1 MSVSEDPTDTPAES
15 AEHTEHHAQ
24 SPSTSAGGVRD
35 TSAPAIAATVALVLF
50 SVFIGVFGPRIGNR
64 QQSPA
69 GVTLVELAEA
79 VVARSQPHFAES
91 ELGRTEELTEP
102 DFEERLDR
110 ITRSGVAVPSLE
122 ELGMEGIAVQRVR
135 LPGGS
140 GALAVVRAR
149 RGGLD
154 WGAGAMATITM
165 LEDEDRF
172 TVYDRFSRPI
182 AMPVGEVFR
191 VEDGSMPRSGTVEVF
206 RQGDFVIAV
215 HAQSAEL
222 AQRLVAAIQSEAAR
236 RMANL
241 RRDGA

>member
-1 MSVSEDPTDTPAES
+1 MSEDHVDMTDASETDSPS
-15 AEHTEHHAQ
+15 Q
-24 SPSTSAGGVRD
+24 SPSARGARD
-35 TSAPAIAATVALVLF
+35 ASAPAIAATVALVLF

-64 QQSPA
+64 QQVPS

-79 VVARSQPHFAES
+79 VVARSQPIFAEV
-91 ELGRTEELTEP
+91 ELGRSEEMSEQEF
-102 DFEERLDR
+102 DDRLDR
-110 ITRSGVAVPSLE
+110 ITRSGVALPSFE

-140 GALAVVRAR
+140 GALAVLRDAKHRAVWSP
-149 RGGLD
+149 D
-154 WGAGAMATITM
+154 AVATITM

-182 AMPVGEVFR
+182 ALPVGEIFS
-191 VEDGSMPRSGTVEVF
+191 VEDGSVARPGTVEVF

-222 AQRLVAAIQSEAAR
+222 AGRLVAAIQSAGAR
-236 RMANL
+236 RTAKL
-241 RRDGA
+241 GRDGA